1 MDYITVKE
9 MNNLLAYGAPDGV
22 YNTVDYF
29 MGKSDMHVVAIVKG
43 GKVKVKGFKDM
54 KEAIEWAEQQ
64 GEG

>member
-1 MDYITVKE
+1 

-54 KEAIEWAEQQ
+54 KEAIEWAEQ
-64 GEG
+64 